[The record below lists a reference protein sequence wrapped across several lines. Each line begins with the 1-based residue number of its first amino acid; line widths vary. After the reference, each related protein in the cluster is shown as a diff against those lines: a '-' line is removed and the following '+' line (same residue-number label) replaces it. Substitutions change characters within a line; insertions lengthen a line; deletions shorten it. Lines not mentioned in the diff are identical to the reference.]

1 MGWIIALAVLLVI
14 VIAVIVICMYNSLVK
29 YRHKVD
35 NAWANVDVQLQRR
48 FDLIPNL
55 VEIVQS
61 FSTQE
66 MRIMSS
72 LLDARQWYKEAVSN
86 KEKLAIGDK
95 LATELKDLYTQL
107 DKFPGIKS
115 DEHFLQLQK
124 ALTEVEEDISYARQF
139 YNDAT
144 TMYNNKVLQF
154 PGNIVASIF
163 GFDEEKFYASAG
175 ATDAPQ
181 IKIKPYI
188 KHATCPQCGAPVP
201 EGVLNCT
208 HCNYKLI

>member
-14 VIAVIVICMYNSLVK
+14 VIAVVVICMYNSLVQ

-55 VEIVQS
+55 VELVQS

-154 PGNIVASIF
+154 PGNIVARMFS
-163 GFDEEKFYASAG
+163 FDEEKLYVSAG
-175 ATDAPQ
+175 ASDAPQ
-181 IKIKPYI
+181 VKINPYI

>member
-14 VIAVIVICMYNSLVK
+14 VIAVVVICMYNSLVK

-154 PGNIVASIF
+154 PGNIVARMFS
-163 GFDEEKFYASAG
+163 FDEEKLYVSAG
-175 ATDAPQ
+175 ASDAPQ
-181 IKIKPYI
+181 VKINPYI
-188 KHATCPQCGAPVP
+188 KHATCPQCGAPIP

>member
-1 MGWIIALAVLLVI
+1 MGWIIALAVLLVV
-14 VIAVIVICMYNSLVK
+14 VIAVVVICMYNSLVK

-55 VEIVQS
+55 VELVQS

-124 ALTEVEEDISYARQF
+124 ALTEIEEDISYARQF

-154 PGNIVASIF
+154 PGNIVANMF
-163 GFDEEKFYASAG
+163 GFDEEKLYVSAG
-175 ATDAPQ
+175 TSDAPRV
-181 IKIKPYI
+181 KINPYI